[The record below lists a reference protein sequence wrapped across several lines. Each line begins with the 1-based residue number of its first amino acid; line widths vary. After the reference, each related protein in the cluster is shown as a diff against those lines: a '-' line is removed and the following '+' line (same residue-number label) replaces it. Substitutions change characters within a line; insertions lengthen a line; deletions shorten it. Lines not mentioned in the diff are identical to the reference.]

1 VSVLGRLIRWP
12 PAVYLLVSVG
22 SIFASLGMLEHWM
35 LAVGVGLQV
44 IALCIALVLA
54 LERRTNRPRPTWLLL
69 VIAAVAAFYGITAVA
84 ASDLGI
90 AYVVAALG
98 AFLIPGTA
106 TALAVATA
114 RTETLE
120 TEDGELVDLSR
131 EDRGPVPR
139 LGLDSSRPLGDS
151 PDLHDDISEHDLPID
166 HPGRKAVEHEVE
178 RTGRRVHDSP
188 SSRR

>member
-1 VSVLGRLIRWP
+1 LIRHVIRWP
-12 PAVYLLVSVG
+12 PAVYLLVSIG
-22 SIFASLGMLEHWM
+22 SIFVSLGMLEHWM
-35 LAVGVGLQV
+35 LAVGIGLQL

-54 LERRTNRPRPTWLLL
+54 LERRTNRPRPPGLVL
-69 VIAAVAAFYGITAVA
+69 VIVAVAAFYGITAVA
-84 ASDLGI
+84 ASNVGI
-90 AYVVAALG
+90 EFVIAALG

-114 RTETLE
+114 RTETRE

-151 PDLHDDISEHDLPID
+151 PDLHDDIGKHDLPLD
-166 HPGRKAVEHEVE
+166 HPGRQALEDEID

-188 SSRR
+188 SSPR